1 MRRTDIHRP
10 SSPDFDP
17 EAYSF
22 IGIIDLNPQ
31 FDEDGNDID
40 DATTSDVFE
49 NIVSAMGNGYNFAP
63 HVISKANLTTEIL
76 LANISLDSDNADLYE
91 MKNCGHCGA
100 RIRYAGVLTHKD
112 SREIIYAGEEC
123 LSNRFHELSKAEF
136 QRLREQA
143 KLNRDRMKKQE
154 KIDQIIKDHP
164 MLGEDTTGLRNHFLS
179 DIQDRLERTGKLSDK
194 QITAFE
200 KALPKAKEWKVQ
212 RDIENA
218 NSKDAP
224 TGRVEVTGKILKI
237 KDIENDYFNS
247 LTSKMTLQTTDGWKL
262 WVTVPES
269 LYNDCGGFTLNE
281 DTISMTVDITPSKD
295 DSKFAFGKRPTKAK
309 IVHPAK
315 YMEVP
320 CLPEDFPKCVH
331 HKTK

>member
-1 MRRTDIHRP
+1 MIKRTDIHRP

-22 IGIIDLNPQ
+22 IGVLDLNP
-31 FDEDGNDID
+31 FVFHDKHTDEYHVD
-40 DATTSDVFE
+40 DHSTSDIFE

-63 HVISKANLTTEIL
+63 HVVSKANLTTEIL
-76 LANISLDSDNADLYE
+76 LENISLDSDNADLYE
-91 MKNCGHCGA
+91 MKNCGHCGS
-100 RIRYAGVLTHKD
+100 RIRFAGVLTHKD

-200 KALPKAKEWKVQ
+200 KALPKAKEWKAQ

-224 TGRVEVTGKILKI
+224 TGRVKVTGNVVKI
-237 KDIENDYFNS
+237 KVKKDEAFNS
-247 LTSKMTLQTTDGWKL
+247 ITKKMTLKTTDGWKL

-269 LYNDCGGFTLNE
+269 IWNATEG
-281 DTISMTVDITPSKD
+281 DTVSMSVDITPSKD
-295 DSKFAFGKRPTKAK
+295 DSKFAFGKRPTKA
-309 IVHPAK
+309 IITP
-315 YMEVP
+315 
-320 CLPEDFPKCVH
+320 
-331 HKTK
+331 

>member
-1 MRRTDIHRP
+1 MIKRTDIHRP

-22 IGIIDLNPQ
+22 IGVLDLNP
-31 FDEDGNDID
+31 FVFHDKHTDEYHVD
-40 DATTSDVFE
+40 DHSTSDIFE

-63 HVISKANLTTEIL
+63 HVVSKANLTTEIL
-76 LANISLDSDNADLYE
+76 LENISLDSDNADLYE
-91 MKNCGHCGA
+91 MKNCGHCGS
-100 RIRYAGVLTHKD
+100 RIRFAGVLTHKD

-200 KALPKAKEWKVQ
+200 KALPKAKEWKAQ

-224 TGRVEVTGKILKI
+224 TGRIEVTGNVVKI
-237 KDIENDYFNS
+237 KVKKDEAFNS
-247 LTSKMTLQTTDGWKL
+247 ITKKMTLKTTDGWKL

-269 LYNDCGGFTLNE
+269 IWNATEG
-281 DTISMTVDITPSKD
+281 DTVSMSVDITPSKD
-295 DSKFAFGKRPTKAK
+295 DSKFAFGKRPTKA
-309 IVHPAK
+309 IITP
-315 YMEVP
+315 
-320 CLPEDFPKCVH
+320 
-331 HKTK
+331 

>member
-1 MRRTDIHRP
+1 MKRTDIHRP

-63 HVISKANLTTEIL
+63 HVVSKANLTTEIL

-100 RIRYAGVLTHKD
+100 RIRFAGVLTHKD
-112 SREIIYAGEEC
+112 SKEIIYAGEEC

-164 MLGEDTTGLRNHFLS
+164 TLGEDTAEFRNHFLL
-179 DIQDRLERTGKLSDK
+179 DIQDHLERTGELSDK
-194 QITAFE
+194 QISAFE
-200 KALPKAKEWKVQ
+200 KALPKAKEWKAQLDKEREELKLVP
-212 RDIENA
+212 
-218 NSKDAP
+218 DAP
-224 TGRVEVTGKILKI
+224 TGRVEITGEVLKI
-237 KDIENDYFNS
+237 KNIESHFGFT
-247 LTSKMTLQTTDGWKL
+247 LKMTLKTTDGWKL

-269 LYNDCGGFTLNE
+269 IWNATEG
-281 DTISMTVDITPSKD
+281 DTISMSVDITPSKD
-295 DSKFAFGKRPTKAK
+295 DSKFAFGKRPTKSK
-309 IVHPAK
+309 LIDK
-315 YMEVP
+315 EVFISIDP
-320 CLPEDFPKCVH
+320 N
-331 HKTK
+331 

>member
-1 MRRTDIHRP
+1 MIKRTDIHRP

-22 IGIIDLNPQ
+22 IGVLDLNP
-31 FDEDGNDID
+31 FVFHDKHTDEYHVD
-40 DATTSDVFE
+40 DHSTSDIFE

-63 HVISKANLTTEIL
+63 HVVSKANLTTEIL
-76 LANISLDSDNADLYE
+76 LENISLDSDNADLYE
-91 MKNCGHCGA
+91 MKNCGHCGS
-100 RIRYAGVLTHKD
+100 RIRFAGVLTHKD

-200 KALPKAKEWKVQ
+200 KALPKAKEWKAQ

-224 TGRVEVTGKILKI
+224 TGRVEVTGNVVKI
-237 KDIENDYFNS
+237 KVKKDEAFNS
-247 LTSKMTLQTTDGWKL
+247 ITKKMTLKTTDGWKL

-269 LYNDCGGFTLNE
+269 IWNATEG
-281 DTISMTVDITPSKD
+281 DTVSMSVDITPSKD
-295 DSKFAFGKRPTKAK
+295 DSKFAFGKRPTKA
-309 IVHPAK
+309 IITP
-315 YMEVP
+315 
-320 CLPEDFPKCVH
+320 
-331 HKTK
+331 